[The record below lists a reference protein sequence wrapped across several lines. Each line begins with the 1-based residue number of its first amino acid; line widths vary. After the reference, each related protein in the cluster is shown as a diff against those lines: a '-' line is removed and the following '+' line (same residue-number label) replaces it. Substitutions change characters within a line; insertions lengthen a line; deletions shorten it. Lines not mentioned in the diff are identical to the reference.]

1 MEVLT
6 SNYYIADIK
15 KVTSNEVPRSS
26 LLLWVWHADKI
37 PPHIGI
43 SHNDSY
49 YSLKANGKDEGLSI
63 SLIESI
69 IERKSIR
76 TLCFEISDELICEN
90 INSIFVEYNTT
101 IPDKVTCL
109 APIKNIL
116 KNKSAN
122 QLVDLLT
129 ELYDSDSINNVFGF
143 NLDEEFKGIKN
154 YSISDIHSRLQKLSN
169 E

>member
-15 KVTSNEVPRSS
+15 NVTSNQVPKSS

-43 SHNDSY
+43 SYNDCY
-49 YSLKANGKDEGLSI
+49 YSLKANGKDEGISI

-69 IERKSIR
+69 VERKTIK
-76 TLCFEISDELICEN
+76 TLCFEISDKLNCED
-90 INSIFVEYNTT
+90 ISSVFIGYNTT
-101 IPDKVTCL
+101 IPDKTTCL
-109 APIKNIL
+109 APIKDIL

-129 ELYDSDSINNVFGF
+129 ELYNSNSIRKVYGF
-143 NLDEEFKGIKN
+143 NLNEGFKGIKN